1 MRFENAIFFSFHI
14 LTYQPYLI
22 ALVLVGR
29 PVYPIYTYTMLVF
42 DSVDIRAN
50 YT

>member
-22 ALVLVGR
+22 GLVLVVL
-29 PVYPIYTYTMLVF
+29 VYLICNYTMLVF